1 MSFRNLLLDI
11 DDHSFLQSEAGKV
24 MDRDFK
30 LKKIFLQYLRQDGLI
45 YQDRKSFLLS
55 IYELMNS
62 WSHITSQK
70 SL

>member
-1 MSFRNLLLDI
+1 M
-11 DDHSFLQSEAGKV
+11 

-30 LKKIFLQYLRQDGLI
+30 QKKISLQYLRQDGLI

-55 IYELMNS
+55 VYELINS